1 MRVELFQA
9 NFKLATIEVL
19 FRITKPLV
27 LNSTVENAASPAP
40 YGRYG
45 SAPTVVCSLQIFQPA
60 RSRQEKRQE
69 SGSKQKSVV
78 FLASV
83 PVMECV
89 PTTNL
94 LTVQLSDVC

>member
-19 FRITKPLV
+19 FRIAKPLV

-45 SAPTVVCSLQIFQPA
+45 SAPTVVCSLQIFQP
-60 RSRQEKRQE
+60 
-69 SGSKQKSVV
+69 
-78 FLASV
+78 
-83 PVMECV
+83 VMECV